1 MSFVLQSQLTI
12 ASDKSRG
19 ILGKCDLDM
28 AKFSYDDFNVLR
40 LNIGECQYEGSWI
53 EVGLKA
59 VPANRSSTRAVGSN
73 LLDSSYRSTTTVDTG
88 AASASSDPNMTQQR
102 YTELLDKFQEDKKR
116 KRQVE
121 GEKVKE
127 IQQLQQ
133 RNNQL

>member
-1 MSFVLQSQLTI
+1 
-12 ASDKSRG
+12 
-19 ILGKCDLDM
+19 M
-28 AKFSYDDFNVLR
+28 AQFSYDDFNVIR

-59 VPANRSSTRAVGSN
+59 VPANRSSNRAAGN
-73 LLDSSYRSTTTVDTG
+73 MLDSSYRSSTTVDTG
-88 AASASSDPNMTQQR
+88 AASGSADSNMTQQR